1 MDKAGVPAEC
11 GGLKP
16 TPMILRE
23 PHSRTGT
30 CPSPAADVFWGE
42 IAPCDHWV
50 QMYNDEPRMIRS
62 LTGYVRAGLR
72 QGDAVIVIATETHL
86 EALEAQLVGQGF
98 DLAAARKSNQYMPC
112 DAEATLAR
120 FMVGEMPDEA
130 LFQEVVADLLI
141 KARLNHPRVRAF
153 GEMVALLWAKGHCA
167 ATVRLE
173 HLWHRYC
180 EEEQFSLF
188 CAYPK
193 IGFTQD
199 AETSIREICAAHSSV
214 VI

>member
-1 MDKAGVPAEC
+1 
-11 GGLKP
+11 
-16 TPMILRE
+16 MILRE
-23 PHSRTGT
+23 PHSRPGT
-30 CPSPAADVFWGE
+30 CPCPAADVFWGE

-50 QMYNDEPRMIRS
+50 QMYNDEPRMMRS

-72 QGDAVIVIATETHL
+72 QGEAVIVIATDTHR

-98 DLAAARKSNQYMPC
+98 DLAAARKSHQYLPC

-130 LFQEVVADLLI
+130 LFQEVVADLLG
-141 KARLNHPRVRAF
+141 KARLNHSRVRAF
-153 GEMVALLWAKGHCA
+153 GEMVAMLWAKGQCA
-167 ATVRLE
+167 ATVHLE

-188 CAYPK
+188 CSYPR

-199 AETSIREICAAHSSV
+199 AEASIREICAAHSSV